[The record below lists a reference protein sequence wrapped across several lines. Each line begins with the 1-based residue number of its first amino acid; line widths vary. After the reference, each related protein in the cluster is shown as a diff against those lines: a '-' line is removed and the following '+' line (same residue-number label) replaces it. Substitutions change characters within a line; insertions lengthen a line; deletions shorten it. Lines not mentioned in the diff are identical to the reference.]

1 MAENTHVK
9 TENVQVNCISPDNYV
24 LILKCYI
31 WYHHLF
37 FLTYMI
43 QDEFVQPSLQSLPSN
58 TLIEKET
65 LVDSLGR
72 PKTFNNLFIFIV
84 QVEDILSK
92 SRYLTGNTI
101 TEADV
106 RLFTTLVRFDMVY
119 VGHFKVLQN

>member
-1 MAENTHVK
+1 M
-9 TENVQVNCISPDNYV
+9 
-24 LILKCYI
+24 
-31 WYHHLF
+31 
-37 FLTYMI
+37 
-43 QDEFVQPSLQSLPSN
+43 QSLPSN